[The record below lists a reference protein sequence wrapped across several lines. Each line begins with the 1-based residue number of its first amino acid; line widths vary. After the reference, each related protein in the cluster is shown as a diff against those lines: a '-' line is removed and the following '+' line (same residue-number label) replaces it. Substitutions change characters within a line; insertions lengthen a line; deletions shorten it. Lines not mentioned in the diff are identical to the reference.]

1 MVALFADRHAAGKAV
16 AEALT
21 EYAGRPAVV
30 VLGMPR
36 GGVVVA
42 RPVAD
47 ALNAPLDVVIARKV
61 GVPGIA
67 EVALGAIAYGSE
79 RIVPDKVAGFIG
91 VPRHVVEAI
100 AERERVELRRRSALY
115 YGGRVPPDLRGRTV
129 IIVDDGFATGATL
142 RAAAA
147 AVRRQQPRRVVAAVP
162 VGSGAHCADV
172 RASVD
177 ELVVLTT
184 PDPFTTV
191 SAVYDHYPQVTD
203 REVFE
208 LLGWSAQDA
217 PPEADPVVP
226 EVDERSVNVP
236 LAASPGGLA
245 ADLGLPNAPEKGLVI
260 FAHGG
265 GSSRNSYRNRYL
277 AGRLRQAGFATLRV
291 DLLLE
296 EEQEADDQGDLR
308 FDVEWVGGR
317 LRSVVEW
324 AVRER
329 IAGWERIV
337 LFGASTGATAA
348 VLTAAACPDLV
359 SAVVSRGGRVDL
371 AGSALGRVRCP
382 LLLIVGTDDPETLI
396 ANRKALG
403 VSQNTARLK
412 LIPGAG
418 HTFEEPG
425 ALGAVGE
432 AVVRWLDRRRSLGEW
447 WNAMAQG
454 LVSSRP
460 T

>member
-1 MVALFADRHAAGKAV
+1 MS
-16 AEALT
+16 T
-21 EYAGRPAVV
+21 S
-30 VLGMPR
+30 
-36 GGVVVA
+36 
-42 RPVAD
+42 PV
-47 ALNAPLDVVIARKV
+47 
-61 GVPGIA
+61 
-67 EVALGAIAYGSE
+67 
-79 RIVPDKVAGFIG
+79 
-91 VPRHVVEAI
+91 
-100 AERERVELRRRSALY
+100 
-115 YGGRVPPDLRGRTV
+115 T
-129 IIVDDGFATGATL
+129 
-142 RAAAA
+142 
-147 AVRRQQPRRVVAAVP
+147 
-162 VGSGAHCADV
+162 
-172 RASVD
+172 
-177 ELVVLTT
+177 
-184 PDPFTTV
+184 
-191 SAVYDHYPQVTD
+191 
-203 REVFE
+203 
-208 LLGWSAQDA
+208 
-217 PPEADPVVP
+217 
-226 EVDERSVNVP
+226 
-236 LAASPGGLA
+236 
-245 ADLGLPNAPEKGLVI
+245 
-260 FAHGG
+260 